1 MESDDVEGVSGWS
14 SLLAGGERGGGA
26 FGRRCKT
33 SPKVNTGI
41 IFLFNFPVMRRM
53 GCGSGGGFSFS
64 LLLVLSQSSL
74 AQFGGSPHAT
84 AGTIGEG
91 REMGK

>member
-1 MESDDVEGVSGWS
+1 MESDDMEGVSGWG
-14 SLLAGGERGGGA
+14 SLLVGGEGGGGA
-26 FGRRCKT
+26 FGRRCKI
-33 SPKVNTGI
+33 SPKVNTGT
-41 IFLFNFPVMRRM
+41 IFLFNFPAMRRT

-74 AQFGGSPHAT
+74 AQLGGSPHAI